1 MVNKSHYIY
10 ISSKNR
16 NTNEK
21 IYNFNVI
28 LNNPIIL
35 NRNQGVNCSVIG
47 FSMMNTDYNLKGIY
61 FKLDEVDIGT
71 TTYTYNIPD
80 GNYNYI
86 TLMDYLNSVL
96 TGKIKVEYLKHR
108 NSYKFTN
115 LNPNNFDYYIRPENA
130 KKFIG
135 VYNDLEISQTVG
147 ITKEGSYINL
157 TNYSH
162 IIIKSNNLIFE
173 DNTQDNISN
182 KEMGNS
188 SILFMIDKQDIQP
201 FQLISYRNNGGDN
214 YSYNVINRIINNI
227 DLQLYNEN
235 NELLTEVTD
244 YYLILKFVIFDK
256 ETIDAQ
262 APFLEDIRF
271 ILMSSMFGGNKKNL
285 SLE

>member
-21 IYNFNVI
+21 IYNFNVV

-47 FSMMNTDYNLKGIY
+47 FSMMNTDYNLKGVY

-115 LNPNNFDYYIRPENA
+115 LNPNNFDYYILPENA

-135 VYNDLEISQTVG
+135 IYNDLELSQSVG
-147 ITKEGSYINL
+147 ITKEGTYINL

-214 YSYNVINRIINNI
+214 YSYNIINRIINNI

-244 YYLILKFVIFDK
+244 YYLILKLVIFDK
-256 ETIDAQ
+256 EKIDTQ